1 MHFVFK
7 DKKTHVFK
15 FKGLDRTY
23 DANFIQSNLWGG
35 KDIMPDEVTEDILP
49 DELTEGGIKQQA
61 DIHRVINPL

>member
-7 DKKTHVFK
+7 DKKKHVFK
-15 FKGLDRTY
+15 FKGLDITY
-23 DANFIQSNLWGG
+23 DANFIQSNLWG
-35 KDIMPDEVTEDILP
+35 KKDILP